1 MTEQTDVNDPTL
13 TFDSDCGIAKSMRG
27 EIKYKQE
34 ALRLIDQRIM
44 GVLFGR
50 GVTGH
55 KTDDGSWSI
64 QNKITRSIDRAK
76 LIALGVSLET
86 IEAATNESSS
96 DPFLVW
102 REKKAKDD
110 GTLPS

>member
-1 MTEQTDVNDPTL
+1 MPLCFLLLVVPPAAARTKHEAFAASSKALTLDPQ
-13 TFDSDCGIAKSMRG
+13 IN
-27 EIKYKQE
+27 
-34 ALRLIDQRIM
+34 
-44 GVLFGR
+44 
-50 GVTGH
+50 
-55 KTDDGSWSI
+55 W
-64 QNKITRSIDRAK
+64 DRAK